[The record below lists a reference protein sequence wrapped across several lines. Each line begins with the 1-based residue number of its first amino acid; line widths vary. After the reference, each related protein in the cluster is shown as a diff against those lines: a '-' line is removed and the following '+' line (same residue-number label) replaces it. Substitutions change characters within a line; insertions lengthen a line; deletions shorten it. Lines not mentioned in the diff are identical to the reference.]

1 MVSLHMNIQII
12 GDNFNVSPRS
22 KKLIDEK
29 IGFHLDRLLT
39 KFPPEVKTAL
49 LHINK
54 DKLGN
59 FILKFDMHLPSKRRI
74 FAETT
79 HRILKSA
86 LIDITQE
93 VEKQI
98 ERYR

>member
-1 MVSLHMNIQII
+1 MNIQII

-22 KKLIDEK
+22 KKMIDEK
-29 IGFHLDRLLT
+29 VGAHLDKLLT
-39 KFPPEVKTAL
+39 HYDPEVRSAL
-49 LHINK
+49 LHIDK

-59 FILKFDMHLPSKRRI
+59 FILKFDMNLPGKKRI

-79 HRILKSA
+79 HKVFKSA

-93 VEKQI
+93 IERQI